1 MSTEN
6 QIRANYNSA
15 NATADELESIAS
27 SLSRLAN
34 SDMEE
39 AMSALGAAWQGE
51 NAERFLQKGDTVK
64 EQILGT
70 AKKIRTAASELRS
83 DARATYNTEMKNLQ
97 IAKEKAEKIRQQAM
111 EAARE
116 AAREAVGGL
125 LTGRTNS
132 ENIKDTGKSYSSGGG
147 RSSEGGGAGTFGGG
161 GGGSW

>member
-83 DARATYNTEMKNLQ
+83 DAKTTYNTEMKNLQ
-97 IAKEKAEKIRQQAM
+97 IAKEKAEKIKQQAM
-111 EAARE
+111 EAATK
-116 AAREAVGGL
+116 AVGGL
-125 LTGRTNS
+125 FGR
-132 ENIKDTGKSYSSGGG
+132 K
-147 RSSEGGGAGTFGGG
+147 
-161 GGGSW
+161 

>member
-83 DARATYNTEMKNLQ
+83 DARTTYNMEMKNLQ

-116 AAREAVGGL
+116 AVGGI
-125 LTGRTNS
+125 LTGRTNT

-147 RSSEGGGAGTFGGG
+147 RSSEGGGIGTFGGG
-161 GGGSW
+161 GGGSR